1 MAGDGG
7 SRLASTVVV
16 PDGSAA
22 ARWVPVVHTCP
33 LSRKSVGMTGGDA
46 PLLPT
51 NPNEAVP
58 PPGAMTPFHAPAVF
72 DAASAWP
79 EGKNVAFQPLLKLSP
94 VATVQ
99 LRV

>member
-7 SRLASTVVV
+7 SRLASAVALR
-16 PDGSAA
+16 DGSAA
-22 ARWVPVVHTCP
+22 ARWGPVVHACP
-33 LSRKSVGMTGGDA
+33 VSRKSVGMTGGDA

-51 NPNEAVP
+51 TPTEAVP

-72 DAASAWP
+72 DAASACP
-79 EGKNVAFQPLLKLSP
+79 DGKNVAFQPLLKLSP